1 MGWETH
7 HPPPPF
13 SPRGFW
19 GAHGAGCG
27 LGVLYP
33 EQLWKSSR
41 VALEGLGRLVPAAPG
56 GWVGGGSKSTLPPP
70 KKPSVGQC
78 RVPGAL
84 QGPQPP
90 GYPQPHGSHPM
101 GQPQSPPP
109 HPMTNPSPTAPTPWV
124 SRAPQLPSHP
134 VRSHLAPKGWRSRPP
149 RTNLGAQPHAGS
161 GQQCPAVV
169 NPSTQGRSILPRQ
182 SGDLCLSFPRLQR
195 EGGWLGG
202 VGQAS
207 PPGSSH
213 HPASF
218 TTRWQCCWGRN
229 CGGVQRRLPGST
241 HRAQDRKKRGLFLVW
256 FLRK

>member
-109 HPMTNPSPTAPTPWV
+109 HPITNPSPTAPTPWV

-169 NPSTQGRSILPRQ
+169 NPSTQGRSILPWH

-202 VGQAS
+202 WV
-207 PPGSSH
+207 
-213 HPASF
+213 
-218 TTRWQCCWGRN
+218 
-229 CGGVQRRLPGST
+229 RLPHRGPAITQPALRRDGSAAGGGIAVGCSGGCLVAHT
-241 HRAQDRKKRGLFLVW
+241 EHRTARKGDYF
-256 FLRK
+256 